1 MSLRDNYV
9 YEEPTAGGF
18 RLLPEGE
25 YDFTIEE
32 VFDWEESKKG
42 NDMLPISILVEGTKQ
57 NDWLVFTESAK
68 WRIDGFLKSIF
79 GGALPAGK
87 KVDFENTTW
96 MQGRGGRVR
105 LKVKKIPRKNG
116 APGEMM
122 DVNEI
127 DAYVYES
134 TKMEGRS
141 ITTPKA
147 APAPVVE
154 EVVEDDDIPF

>member
-1 MSLRDNYV
+1 MSLRDNYT

-57 NDWLVFTESAK
+57 NDWLVFTETAK

-79 GGALPAGK
+79 GGALPPGK

-96 MQGRGGRVR
+96 MQGRKGRVR
-105 LKVKKIPRKNG
+105 LKVKKIPKKNG
-116 APGEMM
+116 LPGEMM
-122 DVNEI
+122 EVNEI

-134 TKMEGRS
+134 TKMDGRS

-154 EVVEDDDIPF
+154 EDEDDSIPF